1 MASGKIESVQTNQ
14 FIPIS
19 KPSITSL
26 EVEYVND
33 AVASGWVSSQ
43 GWYLDAFE
51 KAFAEYCGTRYA
63 IAVANG
69 TVGLH
74 LALTSLGVGAND
86 EVIVP
91 DLTFIATANA
101 VRYTGANVVFADVD
115 PKTLCIDSSLLR
127 ALITKRTKAI
137 VPVHLYGHPCDMDAI
152 NAIARDF
159 GLFVVEDAAEAHG
172 AEINGEKVGS
182 LGTAGV
188 FSFYGNKIMTTGEG
202 GMITTDDEEF
212 FIQARLLRDH
222 AMKAGQKYW
231 HEKVGYNYRM
241 TNLQAALGLA
251 QLKRIEELIAKK
263 RLIFTWYKKNLGI
276 ISTVRLNCSAP
287 NVRNVYWMVCIECE
301 GITLKLRD
309 IFIQELKSRGIDSR
323 PYFYPVSD
331 MPMYCRAN
339 TPIAHE
345 VYVKGMNLPSF
356 YDLEEDEVQYICD
369 MIVEIL
375 PNIRADRAVS
385 STLT

>member
-1 MASGKIESVQTNQ
+1 MASGKIECLPTNHL
-14 FIPIS
+14 IPIS

-33 AVASGWVSSQ
+33 ALASGWVSSQ
-43 GWYLDAFE
+43 GKYLDTFE
-51 KAFAEYCGTRYA
+51 KAFAAYCGTRYA

-74 LALTSLGVGAND
+74 LALTSLGIGAND

-115 PKTLCIDSSLLR
+115 PKTLCIDSSLLP

-137 VPVHLYGHPCDMDAI
+137 LPVHLYGHPCEMNAI
-152 NAIARDF
+152 NAIARNF

-172 AEINGEKVGS
+172 AELNGKKVGS
-182 LGTAGV
+182 FGTAGI

-202 GMITTDDEEF
+202 GMITTDNEDF
-212 FIQARLLRDH
+212 FNQARLLRDH
-222 AMKAGQKYW
+222 AMKADQKYW

-251 QLKRIEELIAKK
+251 QLKRIDELIAKK
-263 RLIFTWYKKNLGI
+263 RLIFTWYKKTLGTI
-276 ISTVRLNCSAP
+276 PTVRLNFSATH
-287 NVRNVYWMVCIECE
+287 VRNVYWMVCLETE
-301 GITLKLRD
+301 GMTLELRD
-309 IFIQELKSRGIDSR
+309 IFIRKLKACGIESR
-323 PYFYPVSD
+323 PYFYPVSN
-331 MPMYCRAN
+331 MPMYSRAN
-339 TPIAHE
+339 TPVAHE
-345 VYVKGMNLPSF
+345 VYVKGINLPSF
-356 YDLEEDEVQYICD
+356 YDLEEGEVQYICD
-369 MIVEIL
+369 TIVDIL
-375 PNIRADRAVS
+375 TRGQPI
-385 STLT
+385 

>member
-1 MASGKIESVQTNQ
+1 MASGKIESIPCKQL
-14 FIPIS
+14 IPIS
-19 KPSITSL
+19 RPSLTSL

-33 AVASGWVSSQ
+33 ALASGWVSSQ

-51 KAFAEYCGTRYA
+51 KAFANYCGTRYA

-74 LALTSLGVGAND
+74 LALTSLGIGAND

-101 VRYTGANVVFADVD
+101 VRYTGANLVFADVD
-115 PKTLCIDSSLLR
+115 PKTLCMDSSLLP

-137 VPVHLYGHPCDMDAI
+137 VPVHLYGHPCEMDAI
-152 NAIARDF
+152 NAIARAF
-159 GLFVVEDAAEAHG
+159 GLFVIEDAAEAHG
-172 AEINGEKVGS
+172 AEISGQKVGS
-182 LGTAGV
+182 FGTAGV

-202 GMITTDDEEF
+202 GMITTDDESF
-212 FIQARLLRDH
+212 FNEARLLRDH
-222 AMKAGQKYW
+222 AMKADQKYW

-263 RLIFTWYKKNLGI
+263 RLIFTWYRRNLETI
-276 ISTVRLNCSAP
+276 PTLRLNFSAP
-287 NVRNVYWMVCIECE
+287 HVRNVYWMVCIECE
-301 GITLKLRD
+301 GMTLELRNT
-309 IFIQELKSRGIDSR
+309 FIRELKAHGIDSR

-331 MPMYCRAN
+331 MPMYDRAN
-339 TPIAHE
+339 TPVAHQ
-345 VYVKGMNLPSF
+345 VYAKGMNLPSF
-356 YDLEEDEVQYICD
+356 YDLEEGEVHYICD
-369 MIVEIL
+369 TIAEIL
-375 PNIRADRAVS
+375 AQHSAIEQMAAV
-385 STLT
+385 